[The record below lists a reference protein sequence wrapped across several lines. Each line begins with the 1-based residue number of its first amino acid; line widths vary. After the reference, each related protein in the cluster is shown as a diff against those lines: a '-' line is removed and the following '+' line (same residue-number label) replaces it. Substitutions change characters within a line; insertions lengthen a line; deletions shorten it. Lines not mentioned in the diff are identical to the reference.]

1 MPASTKFL
9 SLDRKS
15 FLLGFGGGFLS
26 LLLLFIIFLIY
37 LWPQG
42 VTVPLDSEMMAY
54 LLQEQF
60 VALAKEQLPTV
71 VEKAKAEVPQVV
83 QKRMQNQLPARM
95 EIAGFVFRM
104 PDELLQQLESNLQNN
119 VQKTTEMILDGIDT
133 SQLAVEF
140 GDSVYEMVKETMKK
154 ELDGQD
160 FQILLFNRLPLKIWL
175 KVH

>member
-1 MPASTKFL
+1 
-9 SLDRKS
+9 
-15 FLLGFGGGFLS
+15 
-26 LLLLFIIFLIY
+26 
-37 LWPQG
+37 
-42 VTVPLDSEMMAY
+42 
-54 LLQEQF
+54 
-60 VALAKEQLPTV
+60 
-71 VEKAKAEVPQVV
+71 
-83 QKRMQNQLPARM
+83 MQTSPARM